1 MCSIHHSVQSN
12 IEALVISRIRGGVI
26 VAGINLLSVWV
37 GLMPY

>member
-12 IEALVISRIRGGVI
+12 IEALVISRILGGVI
-26 VAGINLLSVWV
+26 AAGINLLSVWV